1 MGGFVPNNQPIQIR
15 DIAGLGPVKS
25 SILTTPFA
33 TGRGGLFQ
41 GDSIDNRNIVFTF
54 GLNPDWAEQTV
65 ASLRNL
71 LYRYFM
77 TGFWAK
83 LRFLSDD
90 LPTVYING
98 VVESCEP
105 NIFSQ
110 DPEMQVSIICNKPD
124 FIDEDTTIVTGTT
137 IPISGVDFDA
147 LDFESLI
154 HADVEAVDYIGTAPT
169 GFELRIEGTYTGP
182 LAFFNAFP
190 DGYQYMGLMDV
201 VIDSSQR
208 FELNTVRSLRGVY
221 NVELP
226 GGDNM
231 VNILAKMD
239 KNADWPEFR
248 HGANKLAV
256 YADHAVGAGL
266 TWTLGYFN
274 RFGGL

>member
-1 MGGFVPNNQPIQIR
+1 MGGFVPNNEPIQIR
-15 DIAGLGPVKS
+15 GIDGLGPIKA
-25 SILTTPFA
+25 SISTTPFA

-41 GDSIDNRNIVFTF
+41 GASIDNRNIVLTL

-77 TGFWAK
+77 TGAWTR

-90 LPTVYING
+90 IPTVYING
-98 VVESCEP
+98 VVESFEP

-124 FIDEDTTIVTGTT
+124 FIDEATTLVNGST
-137 IPISGVDFDA
+137 IPISGVDFTD
-147 LDFESLI
+147 LDFESLV
-154 HADVEAVDYIGTAPT
+154 HANVEAVDYIGTAPV
-169 GFELRIEGTYTGP
+169 GFELRIETTYTGD
-182 LAFFNAFP
+182 LVFFNAFP
-190 DGYQYMGLMDV
+190 DGYQYMKLTGV

-208 FELNTVRSLRGVY
+208 FELNTIRSLRGVF
-221 NVELP
+221 NVALP
-226 GGDNM
+226 GEDDM

-239 KNADWPEFR
+239 KNADWPEFWP
-248 HGANKLAV
+248 GANKMAV
-256 YADHAVGAGL
+256 YASSTLA
-266 TWTLGYFN
+266 WTLGYLN